1 MKKRI
6 AIVAVLLALVAT
18 GATAWVLLSGN
29 GSQARAL
36 AGSGASMVPEV
47 AIASLASGAIVEA
60 PVAEGSPVRK
70 GDVLFRIDDSV
81 AKLVVAQAQAGVN
94 AAAAA
99 RDQARKD
106 HKTTSEIAVAQAQV
120 DQAGAGLE
128 LAKLQLSYCT
138 VTAPVDGVL
147 LTKALDAGETAAPG
161 KTLAT
166 LGRLDMLTVTVY
178 IAESEIGR
186 VKVGQK
192 ATLTTDSTSAGY
204 PCVVTSVASEAE
216 FTPAQVE
223 TKDQRVKLVYAVKLS
238 VADASGA
245 LKPGMP
251 ADVVFE

>member
-6 AIVAVLLALVAT
+6 AIIVVVLVLAAA
-18 GATAWVLLSGN
+18 GATAWIVLSGN
-29 GSQARAL
+29 GAKSSLL
-36 AGSGASMVPEV
+36 AGSGTVEAPEV
-47 AIASLASGAIVEA
+47 AVSSLVSGTIIEA
-60 PVAEGSPVRK
+60 PVGEGSPVKK

-81 AKLVVAQAQAGVN
+81 LKLQVVQAQAAVSAAKAGRDQAKKDDKSSAEIAAAQAQL
-94 AAAAA
+94 
-99 RDQARKD
+99 DQA
-106 HKTTSEIAVAQAQV
+106 S
-120 DQAGAGLE
+120 AGLE

-147 LTKALDAGETAAPG
+147 LTQALDAGENASPG

-166 LGRLDMLTVTVY
+166 IGRLDALTVTVY
-178 IAESEIGR
+178 VAESDIGR

-192 ATLTTDSTSAGY
+192 ATLATDSTASTFA
-204 PCVVTSVASEAE
+204 CAVTSIASEAE

-238 VADASGA
+238 VPDTSGT

-251 ADVVFE
+251 ADVTFE